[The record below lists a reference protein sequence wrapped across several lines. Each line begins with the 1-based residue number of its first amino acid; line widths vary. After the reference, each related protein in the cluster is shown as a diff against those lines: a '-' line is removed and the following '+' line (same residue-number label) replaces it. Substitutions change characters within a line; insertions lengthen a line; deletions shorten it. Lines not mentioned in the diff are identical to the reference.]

1 VSDAERVAFL
11 RAELARHNEAYFT
24 NDAPTIPDAE
34 YDALAREL
42 RRLEEQ
48 HPELRDEGSVSGTV
62 GAPRALVFDPVE
74 HAVAMLSL
82 DNVFDAEELRAWT
95 DRVAKSLELDGEV
108 LRFVVEPKIDGLAL
122 SIAYEDGALVQAAT
136 RGDGRVG
143 EDVTENVRT
152 IKNVPTRLGA
162 VGLSLIHI

>member
-1 VSDAERVAFL
+1 MSDAERVAFL

-62 GAPRALVFDPVE
+62 TL
-74 HAVAMLSL
+74 
-82 DNVFDAEELRAWT
+82 T
-95 DRVAKSLELDGEV
+95 AK
-108 LRFVVEPKIDGLAL
+108 A
-122 SIAYEDGALVQAAT
+122 AAT
-136 RGDGRVG
+136 KAAYNWQYSTDQK
-143 EDVTENVRT
+143 TWT
-152 IKNVPTRLGA
+152 SLPQTLKAKTA
-162 VGLSLIHI
+162 VSGLTSGTTYSFRSQALTPKEGTSDWGQVVSLLVK